1 MNSKKEGDT
10 THKVH
15 NFPTNTLTKKVQK
28 MPIPWE
34 KADPTVRKSH
44 AATILT
50 TVAVVAAEAVVVLVL
65 RVLVP
70 LMTMMTADVTVAVEA
85 TTGRRD
91 TVVEADLQA
100 EAVAQA
106 AAQVALQAEA
116 DRSLQVA
123 DLVHIKTDVAVRV
136 NPNRPVEL
144 VEPMI
149 AEINAPRATWNNA
162 LAPAIPQPP
171 MPQPQCRQL

>member
-1 MNSKKEGDT
+1 M
-10 THKVH
+10 
-15 NFPTNTLTKKVQK
+15 
-28 MPIPWE
+28 PWE
-34 KADPTVRKSH
+34 EADPAVRKSH
-44 AATILT
+44 AATIVT
-50 TVAVVAAEAVVVLVL
+50 TAAVVAAEAVVVLVL

-70 LMTMMTADVTVAVEA
+70 LMAMMAAGATAAVEA
-85 TTGRRD
+85 TTGRRG
-91 TVVEADLQA
+91 TAAEADLQV
-100 EAVAQA
+100 EAAAQA
-106 AAQVALQAEA
+106 AAQAALQAEA

-123 DLVHIKTDVAVRV
+123 DLVCIKTDAAARV

-149 AEINAPRATWNNA
+149 AEINAPRATWNNV